1 MGNILEIKDLSKNFK
16 GLKAV
21 DSVSFAV
28 EEGGIT
34 GLIGSNGAGK
44 TTVFNMISGV
54 FPPTAGHI
62 IYKNKEITGMKP
74 YHYTSMGIARTFQI
88 MKPLASMSVLDNV
101 ASGALYGRKKYKSVK
116 EAKEYAEEILHFTG
130 LYERKDWLP
139 GEMGTPFKKRLEL
152 ARALATDPD
161 MLLLDEV
168 MAGLN
173 PTETD
178 EAVELI
184 RKINENG
191 TTILLIEHVMRAVA
205 NLCQKVVVMHHGEKI
220 TEGTPEMVMNDPY
233 VIDAMEAPA
242 IRASSGGAFYLFL
255 MNPAFTF
262 MAVIG
267 NQAGRSTSFASVCS
281 YFGMENTGF
290 VMEHWVLLSVLLQL
304 AAGALLLW
312 EAVQFLEPVKKKG
325 KRKNKRMRHTF

>member
-21 DSVSFAV
+21 DGVSFAV

-116 EAKEYAEEILHFTG
+116 
-130 LYERKDWLP
+130 
-139 GEMGTPFKKRLEL
+139 
-152 ARALATDPD
+152 
-161 MLLLDEV
+161 
-168 MAGLN
+168 
-173 PTETD
+173 
-178 EAVELI
+178 
-184 RKINENG
+184 
-191 TTILLIEHVMRAVA
+191 
-205 NLCQKVVVMHHGEKI
+205 
-220 TEGTPEMVMNDPY
+220 
-233 VIDAMEAPA
+233 
-242 IRASSGGAFYLFL
+242 
-255 MNPAFTF
+255 
-262 MAVIG
+262 
-267 NQAGRSTSFASVCS
+267 
-281 YFGMENTGF
+281 
-290 VMEHWVLLSVLLQL
+290 
-304 AAGALLLW
+304 
-312 EAVQFLEPVKKKG
+312 
-325 KRKNKRMRHTF
+325 

>member
-139 GEMGTPFKKRLEL
+139 GEMEMCIRDSCWWKHRPERWWQANMSRSARIQCEIRRRAASGGFLSAFPLTCCCFRRPEASDWAGKENCPFPSAAGKKRPV
-152 ARALATDPD
+152 R
-161 MLLLDEV
+161 
-168 MAGLN
+168 
-173 PTETD
+173 
-178 EAVELI
+178 
-184 RKINENG
+184 R
-191 TTILLIEHVMRAVA
+191 
-205 NLCQKVVVMHHGEKI
+205 GE
-220 TEGTPEMVMNDPY
+220 M
-233 VIDAMEAPA
+233 
-242 IRASSGGAFYLFL
+242 
-255 MNPAFTF
+255 
-262 MAVIG
+262 
-267 NQAGRSTSFASVCS
+267 
-281 YFGMENTGF
+281 
-290 VMEHWVLLSVLLQL
+290 
-304 AAGALLLW
+304 
-312 EAVQFLEPVKKKG
+312 
-325 KRKNKRMRHTF
+325 

>member
-139 GEMGTPFKKRLEL
+139 GEMGTPF
-152 ARALATDPD
+152 
-161 MLLLDEV
+161 
-168 MAGLN
+168 
-173 PTETD
+173 
-178 EAVELI
+178 
-184 RKINENG
+184 
-191 TTILLIEHVMRAVA
+191 EHVMRAVA

-233 VIDAMEAPA
+233 VIE
-242 IRASSGGAFYLFL
+242 IYL
-255 MNPAFTF
+255 
-262 MAVIG
+262 G
-267 NQAGRSTSFASVCS
+267 K
-281 YFGMENTGF
+281 E
-290 VMEHWVLLSVLLQL
+290 EH
-304 AAGALLLW
+304 
-312 EAVQFLEPVKKKG
+312 
-325 KRKNKRMRHTF
+325 

>member
-21 DSVSFAV
+21 DGVSFAV

-139 GEMGTPFKKRLEL
+139 GEMGTPFKNRLEL

-233 VIDAMEAPA
+233 VIE
-242 IRASSGGAFYLFL
+242 IYL
-255 MNPAFTF
+255 
-262 MAVIG
+262 G
-267 NQAGRSTSFASVCS
+267 K
-281 YFGMENTGF
+281 E
-290 VMEHWVLLSVLLQL
+290 EH
-304 AAGALLLW
+304 
-312 EAVQFLEPVKKKG
+312 
-325 KRKNKRMRHTF
+325 

>member
-130 LYERKDWLP
+130 LYSGRTGCREKWALPLRSAWSWPGPWPRILICCFWMRLWL
-139 GEMGTPFKKRLEL
+139 
-152 ARALATDPD
+152 A
-161 MLLLDEV
+161 
-168 MAGLN
+168 
-173 PTETD
+173 
-178 EAVELI
+178 
-184 RKINENG
+184 
-191 TTILLIEHVMRAVA
+191 
-205 NLCQKVVVMHHGEKI
+205 
-220 TEGTPEMVMNDPY
+220 
-233 VIDAMEAPA
+233 
-242 IRASSGGAFYLFL
+242 
-255 MNPAFTF
+255 
-262 MAVIG
+262 
-267 NQAGRSTSFASVCS
+267 
-281 YFGMENTGF
+281 
-290 VMEHWVLLSVLLQL
+290 
-304 AAGALLLW
+304 
-312 EAVQFLEPVKKKG
+312 
-325 KRKNKRMRHTF
+325 